1 MSTLVLVSLT
11 YPLQVVKKIAK
22 PFKPSAF
29 QIRFAGYKGVLAL
42 DPSLPGKRAVFRP
55 SMRKFESFHRRL
67 EVLQTSRPQAVYL
80 NHQVIMLLSNLG
92 VPDEVFIQLQNDML
106 DKLAGELK
114 NT

>member
-1 MSTLVLVSLT
+1 MILVSLT

-55 SMRKFESFHRRL
+55 SMHKFKSDHRRL

-92 VPDEVFIQLQNDML
+92 VPDEVFIQLQNDVL
-106 DKLAGELK
+106 DKLAGELE